1 MDNISLKKD
10 NEIEEDNNHKLIT
23 FSFYITYVFLLTT
36 GTITFIEAMRTK
48 VNKVRHILNLETCIS
63 VVAAYFYGKFVSQ
76 IQGDKIDYR
85 EINMTR
91 YVDWF
96 ITTPLMLFTTVIYMQ
111 YIKNKQEG
119 NNEIIT
125 IPCFIQEN
133 KQLLFQIF
141 LCNFGML
148 LFGLLHELNYLSM
161 KIAIPLGFVFFG
173 MSFYLIYDNF
183 AKHTEEGTKLFTF
196 LISCWALYGLAATCN
211 DITKNTMYN
220 CLDIVSKNFYGLF
233 IFYQII
239 QIGHKP

>member
-1 MDNISLKKD
+1 MIQQKTVKETVYLSIFVQIITTLISLLGINYDLEPRDNILKHILL
-10 NEIEEDNNHKLIT
+10 IEAG
-23 FSFYITYVFLLTT
+23 VQ
-36 GTITFIEAMRTK
+36 FIEAIFYVWVIYALK
-48 VNKVRHILNLETCIS
+48 NL
-63 VVAAYFYGKFVSQ
+63 
-76 IQGDKIDYR
+76 KIMASR
-85 EINMTR
+85 R

-111 YIKNKQEG
+111 YIKNKQDG

-125 IPCFIQEN
+125 IPTFIQEN

-148 LFGLLHELNYLSM
+148 LFGILHELHYLSM
-161 KIAIPLGFVFFG
+161 DTAIPLGFVFFG

-196 LISCWALYGLAATCN
+196 LISCWALYGLAATRN

-220 CLDIVSKNFYGLF
+220 CLDVVSKNFYGLF
-233 IFYQII
+233 IFYQIT
-239 QIGHKP
+239 QIAHKP